1 MEIGILGSGIVGTQL
16 ALGFLKLGYEIKMG
30 TRDISKL
37 DSWVKE
43 AGTNASIGSFEDA
56 AKFGELIV
64 IATSWLGAKNA
75 IELAGKENFSNKTV
89 IDVTNPLGKLE
100 GGMPAFDA
108 SPGNSAGERI
118 QNWLPEAKIVKAF
131 NTVNAHTMWNPK
143 REEGDPDLFIAG
155 NNENAKNEVSSIAKK
170 WGWKRIIDM
179 GDISKSIWLESL
191 AMFWINY
198 LFKYKVNTHAF
209 KLLLK

>member
-1 MEIGILGSGIVGTQL
+1 MKIGILGSGIVGTQL
-16 ALGFLKLGYEIKMG
+16 GLGFIKIGHEIKMG
-30 TRDISKL
+30 TRDLSKL
-37 DSWVKE
+37 DLWVKE
-43 AGTNASIGSFEDA
+43 AGSNASIGSLEDA

-75 IELAGKENFSNKTV
+75 ISLAGEENFSNKTV
-89 IDVTNPLGKLE
+89 IDVTNPLGQSE
-100 GGMPAFDA
+100 GGMPKFDA

-118 QNWLPEAKIVKAF
+118 QSWIPEAKVVKAF
-131 NTVNAHTMWNPK
+131 NTINAHTMWNPK

-155 NNENAKNEVSSIAKK
+155 NDENAKIEVSSLAKQ

-179 GDISKSIWLESL
+179 GNISQSIWLESL
-191 AMFWINY
+191 AMLWVNY
-198 LFKYKVNTHAF
+198 LFKYKSQSHAF